1 MGAFNKF
8 TDSLGI
14 TNTERDGSLLD
25 QGVKIISD
33 PSKAVAE
40 LGQKVSDAVH
50 DVGTAIAK
58 DKVLST
64 AAVIVLSK
72 YIGPQAAAALVS
84 ANAGAKPEIIVQNM
98 ILAGVA
104 ADVAQSVAPEVA
116 QMTGSTNVGAVA
128 GQAAGSATTAALTG
142 RDPIQAATN
151 ALITGGINAGTSE
164 VLGQVDGYSDL
175 TPAQQRAVSAAV
187 SAELQGKDPTAALI
201 QGAINIGREKVQ
213 DEIKYAKYDEMDF
226 GVNQGAVDKVNAEQA
241 QNDFYESI
249 GINPDTV
256 KDTAPATTDVVDQL
270 VNSGMQ
276 ETPPTV
282 EDIATIG
289 GQPVT
294 TSPGEEPLA
303 DLSKSGVMMPD
314 GSYKTWAEL
323 DELAGVPPGT
333 IYTDGGTT
341 ITEKELQDILSGTYT
356 NPKQVPKP
364 GAGTPKPP
372 APTSAPKPTTPTT
385 PAPATQQN
393 NSANMLALL
402 SLLQPQQQQQA
413 PPPVQ
418 GADVKLME
426 DIFGTNF
433 ITPRPE
439 GTKKYSSGG
448 EIEALL
454 HLLRS

>member
-1 MGAFNKF
+1 
-8 TDSLGI
+8 
-14 TNTERDGSLLD
+14 
-25 QGVKIISD
+25 
-33 PSKAVAE
+33 
-40 LGQKVSDAVH
+40 
-50 DVGTAIAK
+50 
-58 DKVLST
+58 
-64 AAVIVLSK
+64 
-72 YIGPQAAAALVS
+72 
-84 ANAGAKPEIIVQNM
+84 
-98 ILAGVA
+98 
-104 ADVAQSVAPEVA
+104 
-116 QMTGSTNVGAVA
+116 
-128 GQAAGSATTAALTG
+128 
-142 RDPIQAATN
+142 
-151 ALITGGINAGTSE
+151 
-164 VLGQVDGYSDL
+164 
-175 TPAQQRAVSAAV
+175 
-187 SAELQGKDPTAALI
+187 
-201 QGAINIGREKVQ
+201 
-213 DEIKYAKYDEMDF
+213 
-226 GVNQGAVDKVNAEQA
+226 
-241 QNDFYESI
+241 
-249 GINPDTV
+249 
-256 KDTAPATTDVVDQL
+256 
-270 VNSGMQ
+270 
-276 ETPPTV
+276 
-282 EDIATIG
+282 
-289 GQPVT
+289 
-294 TSPGEEPLA
+294 
-303 DLSKSGVMMPD
+303 MPD
-314 GSYKTWAEL
+314 GSFKTWAEL

-372 APTSAPKPTTPTT
+372 APTPTPKPTTPTT